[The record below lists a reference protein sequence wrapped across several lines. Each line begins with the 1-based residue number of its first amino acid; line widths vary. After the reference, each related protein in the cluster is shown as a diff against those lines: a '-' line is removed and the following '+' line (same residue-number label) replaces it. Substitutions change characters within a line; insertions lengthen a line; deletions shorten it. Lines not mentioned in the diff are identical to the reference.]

1 MTLHHPN
8 PTEYA
13 GTSELHVTGDT
24 MTLTHLYDRICATAA
39 DLKTAG
45 DPDPLGVRK
54 ITALRNLAG
63 TPKTKLYLHLD
74 HTDLTSTRVGRAEK
88 LGPATAAK
96 IRDWVGHSRVTIQPV
111 LRIDRTDAVDAHD
124 PPAWMRDLVILR
136 DPRCVF
142 PHCQRDA
149 RACDLDHTIPYDDTG
164 PPGQTRPDN
173 LAPLC
178 RDTTAPRP
186 PAAGNTADYPTA
198 PTNGPA
204 RACAVCPDP

>member
-1 MTLHHPN
+1 MILHHPN

-13 GTSELHVTGDT
+13 GTSELHVVGDT

-45 DPDPLGVRK
+45 DQAPLGVRK
-54 ITALRNLAG
+54 ARALGQLAG
-63 TPKTKLYLHLD
+63 TPRTKLYLHLA
-74 HTDLTSTRVGRAEK
+74 TPTPRRPGREAR
-88 LGPATAAK
+88 P
-96 IRDWVGHSRVTIQPV
+96 RHRRQDPDWVGHSRVTIQPV
-111 LRIDRTDAVDAHD
+111 LHTDRTDPVDAHD

-164 PPGQTRPDN
+164 PPGQTSP
-173 LAPLC
+173 PE
-178 RDTTAPRP
+178 PRP
-186 PAAGNTADYPTA
+186 PVPTPPPRQDHRPLAIPPTA
-198 PTNGPA
+198 RRHLPMDRTNP
-204 RACAVCPDP
+204 